1 MFARR
6 FFISLPI
13 FILIYILQESVVSQF
28 KLFGGGFS
36 LFLIFALLWSALGTP
51 EMGALTGFGAGLL
64 MDLSQSAS
72 GPMGQWTLIMILAG
86 FTISYLGYGD
96 DNFRGNPISLVFTV
110 AAGVVIAR
118 FIYLILGLLLGGE
131 IGSTWSITSSLLSSA
146 FWSAAL
152 APLLLPVV
160 SRIHEALFD
169 VKSRI

>member
-13 FILIYILQESVVSQF
+13 FSLIYILQESVVTQF

-36 LFLIFALLWSALGTP
+36 LFLIFTLLWSTLGTP

-64 MDLSQSAS
+64 MDLSQTAS

-86 FTISYLGYGD
+86 FTVSYLGYGD

-110 AAGVVIAR
+110 AAAVVVIRA
-118 FIYLILGLLLGGE
+118 IYLILGLFLGSD
-131 IGSTWSITSSLLSSA
+131 IGSTWSVLISLFSSA

-152 APLLLPVV
+152 APLLLPAVT
-160 SRIHEALFD
+160 RIHEALFE

>member
-6 FFISLPI
+6 FFISLPV
-13 FILIYILQESVVSQF
+13 FTFIYILQESVVSQF

-36 LFLIFALLWSALGTP
+36 LFLIFSLLWSALGTP

-64 MDLSQSAS
+64 MDLSQTAS

-86 FTISYLGYGD
+86 FAVSYLGYGD

-110 AAGVVIAR
+110 AAAVVVIR
-118 FIYLILGLLLGGE
+118 LIYLILGLFLGSD
-131 IGSTWSITSSLLSSA
+131 IGSTWSIFVSLLSSA

-152 APLLLPVV
+152 APLLLPIVT
-160 SRIHEALFD
+160 RIHEALFD

>member
-6 FFISLPI
+6 FFISFPI
-13 FILIYILQESVVSQF
+13 FAFVYVIQESVVSQF
-28 KLFGGGFS
+28 KIFGGGFS
-36 LFLIFALLWSALGTP
+36 LFLIFALLWAALGTP
-51 EMGALTGFGAGLL
+51 EMGALTGFGAGLM

-96 DNFRGNPISLVFTV
+96 DNFRGNPISLIVTV
-110 AAGVVIAR
+110 AAGVVIIR
-118 FIYLILGLLLGGE
+118 LVYLILGLLLGSD
-131 IGSTWSITSSLLSSA
+131 IGSTWSVLISLFSSA

-152 APLLLPVV
+152 APLLLPAVT
-160 SRIHEALFD
+160 RAHEALFD

>member
-6 FFISLPI
+6 FFISFPI
-13 FILIYILQESVVSQF
+13 FAFVYVLQESVVSQF
-28 KLFGGGFS
+28 KIFGGGFS
-36 LFLIFALLWSALGTP
+36 LFLIFALLWAALGTP
-51 EMGALTGFGAGLL
+51 EMGALTGFGAGLM

-96 DNFRGNPISLVFTV
+96 DNFRGNPISLIFTV
-110 AAGVVIAR
+110 AAGVVIIR
-118 FIYLILGLLLGGE
+118 LIYLILGLLLGSDS
-131 IGSTWSITSSLLSSA
+131 GSTWSVLISLLSSA

-152 APLLLPVV
+152 APLMLPAITRV
-160 SRIHEALFD
+160 HEALFD

>member
-13 FILIYILQESVVSQF
+13 FSLIYILQESVVTQF

-36 LFLIFALLWSALGTP
+36 LFLIFTLLWSALGTP

-64 MDLSQSAS
+64 MDLSQTAS

-86 FTISYLGYGD
+86 FTVSYLGYGD

-110 AAGVVIAR
+110 AAAVVVIRA
-118 FIYLILGLLLGGE
+118 IYLILGLFLGSD
-131 IGSTWSITSSLLSSA
+131 IGSTWSVLISLFSSA

-152 APLLLPVV
+152 APLLLPAVT
-160 SRIHEALFD
+160 RIHGALFE

>member
-6 FFISLPI
+6 FFISFPI
-13 FILIYILQESVVSQF
+13 FAVIYILQESVVSQF
-28 KLFGGGFS
+28 KIFGGGFS
-36 LFLIFALLWSALGTP
+36 LFLVFALLWASLGTP

-64 MDLSQSAS
+64 MDLSQTAS

-110 AAGVVIAR
+110 AAGVALTR
-118 FIYLILGLLLGGE
+118 LIYLILGLFLGSE
-131 IGSTWSITSSLLSSA
+131 IGSAWSVFFSLFSSA
-146 FWSAAL
+146 FWSVAMV
-152 APLLLPVV
+152 PLLLPLGT
-160 SRIHEALFD
+160 RLHESLFD